1 MDDVVVRVRRSTTL
15 SAAAEPCCRVLF
27 VVRRAVLAL
36 GAHGH
41 ERDRKVRDGDAQERD
56 AAAGHRVGR
65 HQSVEGEMVPRMVP
79 GTPEERGFF
88 TNAEFAM
95 P

>member
-1 MDDVVVRVRRSTTL
+1 MVMRRNGTPPPDT
-15 SAAAEPCCRVLF
+15 
-27 VVRRAVLAL
+27 VLA
-36 GAHGH
+36 AIN
-41 ERDRKVRDGDAQERD
+41 
-56 AAAGHRVGR
+56 